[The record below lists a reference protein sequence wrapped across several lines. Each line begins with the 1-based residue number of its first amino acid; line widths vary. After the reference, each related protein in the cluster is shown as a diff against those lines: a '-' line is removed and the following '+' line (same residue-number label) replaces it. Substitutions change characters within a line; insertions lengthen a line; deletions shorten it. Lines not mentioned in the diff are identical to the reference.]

1 MSDASFHDADQGP
14 LMLRAEAPEDV
25 AVLSMLVQDA
35 VLTGADVTFD
45 RKRRQL
51 AMLINRFRWDDVE
64 DAQREGRP
72 FERVRALLVVSD
84 ITGIRSDGID
94 RGDDDEV
101 LSLLAAASA
110 EHGQSIAM
118 VTHDPVAASHADRVL
133 FLGDGHIIADKPRQS
148 AEQISAFMLAAEV
161 AA

>member
-1 MSDASFHDADQGP
+1 MSDASFHAADQGP

-51 AMLINRFRWDDVE
+51 AMLINRFRWEDVE

-101 LSLLAAASA
+101 LSLLALQWLPGADGTGQLQLDFAGDGTIQVDA
-110 EHGQSIAM
+110 ECITIDLRDVTQPYLAPSGHM
-118 VTHDPVAASHADRVL
+118 PTHDDP
-133 FLGDGHIIADKPRQS
+133 
-148 AEQISAFMLAAEV
+148 
-161 AA
+161 

>member
-1 MSDASFHDADQGP
+1 MCDARFHDADQGP

-51 AMLINRFRWDDVE
+51 AMLINRFRWEDVE

-101 LSLLAAASA
+101 LSLLALQWLPGADGTGQLQLDFAGDGTIQVDA
-110 EHGQSIAM
+110 ECITIDLRDVTQPYLAPSGHM
-118 VTHDPVAASHADRVL
+118 PTHDDP
-133 FLGDGHIIADKPRQS
+133 
-148 AEQISAFMLAAEV
+148 
-161 AA
+161 

>member
-51 AMLINRFRWDDVE
+51 AMLINRFRWEDVE

-101 LSLLAAASA
+101 LSLLSLIWTPGADGTGQLQLDFAGDGTIQVDA
-110 EHGQSIAM
+110 ECITIDLRDVTQPYLAPSGHM
-118 VTHDPVAASHADRVL
+118 PTHDDP
-133 FLGDGHIIADKPRQS
+133 
-148 AEQISAFMLAAEV
+148 
-161 AA
+161 

>member
-14 LMLRAEAPEDV
+14 LMLRAEALEDV

-51 AMLINRFRWDDVE
+51 AMLINRFRWEDVE

-101 LSLLAAASA
+101 LSLLALQWLPGADGTGQLQLDFAGDGTIQVDA
-110 EHGQSIAM
+110 ECITIDLRDVTQPYLAPSGHM
-118 VTHDPVAASHADRVL
+118 PTHDDP
-133 FLGDGHIIADKPRQS
+133 
-148 AEQISAFMLAAEV
+148 
-161 AA
+161 

>member
-51 AMLINRFRWDDVE
+51 AMLINRFRWEDVE

-101 LSLLAAASA
+101 LSLLALQWLTGADGTGQLQLDFAGDGTIQVDA
-110 EHGQSIAM
+110 ECITIDLRDVTQPYLAPSGHM
-118 VTHDPVAASHADRVL
+118 PTHDDP
-133 FLGDGHIIADKPRQS
+133 
-148 AEQISAFMLAAEV
+148 
-161 AA
+161 

>member
-51 AMLINRFRWDDVE
+51 AMLINRFRWEDVE

-101 LSLLAAASA
+101 LSLLALQWLPGADGTGQLQLDFAGDGTIQVDA
-110 EHGQSIAM
+110 ECITIDLRDVTQPYLAPSGHM
-118 VTHDPVAASHADRVL
+118 PTHDDP
-133 FLGDGHIIADKPRQS
+133 
-148 AEQISAFMLAAEV
+148 
-161 AA
+161 

>member
-14 LMLRAEAPEDV
+14 LMLRAEGPEDV

-51 AMLINRFRWDDVE
+51 AMLINRFRWEDVE

-101 LSLLAAASA
+101 LSLLSLIWTPGADGT
-110 EHGQSIAM
+110 GQLQLDFA
-118 VTHDPVAASHADRVL
+118 
-133 FLGDGHIIADKPRQS
+133 GDGTIQVDAECISIDLRDVTRPYLAPSGHKPS
-148 AEQISAFMLAAEV
+148 HDNA
-161 AA
+161 

>member
-14 LMLRAEAPEDV
+14 LMLRTEAPEDV

-51 AMLINRFRWDDVE
+51 ALLINRFRWEDVE

-101 LSLLAAASA
+101 LSLLALQWLPGADGTGQLQLDFAGDGTIQVDA
-110 EHGQSIAM
+110 ECITIDLRDVTQPYLAPSGHM
-118 VTHDPVAASHADRVL
+118 PTHDDP
-133 FLGDGHIIADKPRQS
+133 
-148 AEQISAFMLAAEV
+148 
-161 AA
+161 

>member
-51 AMLINRFRWDDVE
+51 AMLINRFRWEDVE

-72 FERVRALLVVSD
+72 FERVRALLGIEAIFGASLPQESRFVNAVV
-84 ITGIRSDGID
+84 RAY
-94 RGDDDEV
+94 
-101 LSLLAAASA
+101 LSLQQ
-110 EHGQSIAM
+110 HGAKA
-118 VTHDPVAASHADRVL
+118 TVAAWAQ
-133 FLGDGHIIADKPRQS
+133 AN
-148 AEQISAFMLAAEV
+148 
-161 AA
+161 

>member
-1 MSDASFHDADQGP
+1 MSDASLHDADQGP

-45 RKRRQL
+45 RTRRQL
-51 AMLINRFRWDDVE
+51 AMLINRFRWEDVE

-94 RGDDDEV
+94 RGDSDEV
-101 LSLLAAASA
+101 LSLLAMIWQPGPDGTGRLQLDFA
-110 EHGQSIAM
+110 
-118 VTHDPVAASHADRVL
+118 
-133 FLGDGHIIADKPRQS
+133 GDGTIQVDAECISVDLRDVTQPYLAVSGHMPRHDD
-148 AEQISAFMLAAEV
+148 A
-161 AA
+161 

>member
-51 AMLINRFRWDDVE
+51 AMLINRFRWEDVE
-64 DAQREGRP
+64 DAQREGRA

-101 LSLLAAASA
+101 LSLLAMIWKPGVDGT
-110 EHGQSIAM
+110 GQLQLDFA
-118 VTHDPVAASHADRVL
+118 
-133 FLGDGHIIADKPRQS
+133 GDGTIQIDAECVSIDLRDVTRPYVAVSGHMPRHDD
-148 AEQISAFMLAAEV
+148 A
-161 AA
+161 

>member
-14 LMLRAEAPEDV
+14 LMLRAEGPEDV

-51 AMLINRFRWDDVE
+51 AMLINRFRWEDVE

-101 LSLLAAASA
+101 LSLLSLIWTPGADGTGQLQLDFAGDGTIQVDA
-110 EHGQSIAM
+110 ECITIDLRDVTQPYLAPSGHM
-118 VTHDPVAASHADRVL
+118 PTHDDP
-133 FLGDGHIIADKPRQS
+133 
-148 AEQISAFMLAAEV
+148 
-161 AA
+161 

>member
-14 LMLRAEAPEDV
+14 LMLRAEGPEDV

-51 AMLINRFRWDDVE
+51 AMLINRFRWEDVE

-101 LSLLAAASA
+101 LSLLALQWLPGADGTGQLQLDFAGDGTIQVDA
-110 EHGQSIAM
+110 ECITIDLRDVTQPYLAPSGHM
-118 VTHDPVAASHADRVL
+118 PTHDDP
-133 FLGDGHIIADKPRQS
+133 
-148 AEQISAFMLAAEV
+148 
-161 AA
+161 

>member
-51 AMLINRFRWDDVE
+51 AMLINRFRWEDVE

-101 LSLLAAASA
+101 LSLLSLIWTPGADGTGQLQLDFAGDGTIQVDA
-110 EHGQSIAM
+110 ECISIDLRDVTRPYLAPSGHM
-118 VTHDPVAASHADRVL
+118 PTHDDP
-133 FLGDGHIIADKPRQS
+133 
-148 AEQISAFMLAAEV
+148 
-161 AA
+161 

>member
-45 RKRRQL
+45 HKRRQL
-51 AMLINRFRWDDVE
+51 AMLINRFRWEDVE

-101 LSLLAAASA
+101 LSLLALQWLPGADGTGQLQLDFAGDGTIQVDA
-110 EHGQSIAM
+110 ECITIDLRDVTQPYLAPSGHM
-118 VTHDPVAASHADRVL
+118 PTHDDP
-133 FLGDGHIIADKPRQS
+133 
-148 AEQISAFMLAAEV
+148 
-161 AA
+161 